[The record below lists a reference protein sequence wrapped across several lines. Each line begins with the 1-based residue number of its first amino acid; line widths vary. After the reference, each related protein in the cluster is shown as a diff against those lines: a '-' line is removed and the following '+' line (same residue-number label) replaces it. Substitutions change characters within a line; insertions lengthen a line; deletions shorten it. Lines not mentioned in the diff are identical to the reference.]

1 MLEAKLKAEGI
12 IELSNYTSIIISDGK
27 RINLEYYRNQELKKH
42 MNQIEKTSLFEHY
55 DEKPQKFG
63 CYESDALCSCQKK
76 FLKKKKI

>member
-1 MLEAKLKAEGI
+1 
-12 IELSNYTSIIISDGK
+12 
-27 RINLEYYRNQELKKH
+27 

-55 DEKPQKFG
+55 NEKLQKFG